1 MSLDTVVLQ
10 AMADEC
16 APMAGS
22 KIVAIEQYGPNE
34 IGLVLRGDAGRH
46 GLVLCVQPGSARIYR
61 SDPGRKSEGSSAFLS
76 SIREYLLAG
85 RFDRIEA
92 IPDDRIMVIHAT
104 GRTPSGIQ
112 QYQIIAELID
122 RHNMLVL
129 TSVPDQ
135 TIIETLR
142 RVRTGDRDPSSGET
156 YEFPP
161 RPSKLSFPEM
171 TMDQLAEASIE
182 DGPIGMA
189 RSLNRKVSSLS
200 PAVAREI
207 VAVAG
212 LSDER
217 IYVGTHE
224 TERLKLLWRGLSDT
238 MALITERVWTP
249 SLGLDENGTPIILS
263 ALHISSSLAPQTV
276 RCESMSDAIER
287 FYLARAAAELAKK
300 RETDVR
306 RALSEELKRLEK
318 LVANLWKDAAV
329 SDQEEEFRQYGELL
343 TANLSSVKFGQSEA
357 EVQNYYDSEQ
367 GSIIIA
373 LNPAISP
380 ADNAEKYFKRARKA
394 RDGKQIIEERLLL
407 SEERLEQIRGL
418 STQLSDAP
426 DDEAMEK
433 IFYACIRLGL
443 LKADNRK
450 SSKHASRKKKRG
462 DIHPRRF
469 VTKDGSLVLVG
480 RNNRENEVLT
490 KTASP
495 DDIWLHARDM
505 GGSHVILKRA
515 GKKEM
520 PSKWTCHEAACVA
533 AYFSKGRG
541 STTVPVDYTERR
553 YVRKMKDAGPGKV
566 IFTHE
571 KTLFVAPELVLEE
584 EDSGSPIEP

>member
-46 GLVLCVQPGSARIYR
+46 GLVLCVHPGSARIYR
-61 SDPGRKSEGSSAFLS
+61 SDPGRKSEGSSAFLNAA
-76 SIREYLLAG
+76 REYLLAG
-85 RFDRIEA
+85 RLDHIEA
-92 IPDDRIMVIHAT
+92 IPDDRIVVIHTT
-104 GRTPSGIQ
+104 GRTASGIQ
-112 QYQIIAELID
+112 QYQIIVELID

-129 TSVPDQ
+129 TTVPDQ

-142 RVRTGDRDPSSGET
+142 RVRTGDRDPTPGAI

-161 RPSKLSFPEM
+161 RPSKIPFSEM
-171 TMDQLAEASIE
+171 TMAQLAEASQE
-182 DGPIGMA
+182 DEPTGMA
-189 RSLNRKVSSLS
+189 RCLNRKVSGLS

-207 VAVAG
+207 VAGAG
-212 LSDER
+212 LDDEH
-217 IYVGTHE
+217 IYAETHE
-224 TERLKLLWRGLSDT
+224 TERLKLMWQSLSDT
-238 MALITERVWTP
+238 MARITERLWTP
-249 SLGLDENGTPIILS
+249 SLGLDESGNPTMLS
-263 ALHISSSLAPQTV
+263 ALPISPSMAPQAL
-276 RCESMSDAIER
+276 RFESMSEAVER
-287 FYLARAAAELAKK
+287 FYQAHAAAELARK

-306 RALSEELKRLEK
+306 RALSDESKRLEK
-318 LVANLWKDAAV
+318 LVANLWRDSAI
-329 SDQEEEFRQYGELL
+329 SDQEDDFRQYGELL
-343 TANLSSVKFGQSEA
+343 TANLSSVKYGQSEA
-357 EVQNYYDSEQ
+357 QVQNYYDPDQ
-367 GSIIIA
+367 GIITIA

-394 RDGKQIIEERLLL
+394 RDGRQIIEKRLLL

-418 STQLSDAP
+418 STTISETP
-426 DDEAMEK
+426 DDDAMEK
-433 IFYACIRLGL
+433 VFYACVRLGL
-443 LKADNRK
+443 LKADNKK
-450 SSKHASRKKKRG
+450 SRQHTSQKKKRA

-505 GGSHVILKRA
+505 GGSHVILKR
-515 GKKEM
+515 GNKKEM
-520 PSKWTCHEAACVA
+520 PSRWTCYEAACVA

-571 KTLFVAPELVLEE
+571 KTLFVAPQLELEE
-584 EDSGSPIEP
+584 EDSGIPMEP